1 MLPYMSL
8 RKRRAIDQSL
18 LPVRNNR
25 TCGLFRVLHW
35 TLVVLAL
42 TIHGVSGTTND
53 DDDYYNYSSSNEYDS
68 EEEERIREILV
79 DDWYDLIRYLVGLGF
94 CISGLIGLYF
104 HQFASYYF
112 LKKYTRPRETERR
125 IGRVLS
131 CEPILSSTCIAVKKN
146 RSKEKK
152 KKEKKNK
159 NKFHGVPVPTFR
171 GDDNRATD
179 YVREEDWEHLGYV
192 QQQEK
197 PDQEFT
203 DYRMLVVYKV
213 PLPWSSPLLL
223 CYGPI
228 GALPERKLVID
239 CTNSCGE
246 TCCNSGSSDID
257 NIPEVIDTYRSR
269 SLPHMGNNNDG
280 NYDSYNVH
288 FNGRLT
294 SSNMN
299 YMNSN
304 GECEYFQWFETNK
317 PQPIDSDIDL
327 ILLKG
332 KPTSACT
339 PELLELH
346 LEQVGKAHDNREED
360 MLCKSIPLMG
370 TSLVLAVIVLLLVC
384 IVEIQAMPYP
394 DENRPI
400 AYTVLGGFFAGS
412 TVSAYLFGNLLFEQY
427 KQKVFLSAFVVPF
440 NIDRRRMSSTASDCT
455 GSIADDIIEEE
466 EQEQASEE
474 LAAAMLV

>member
-1 MLPYMSL
+1 MLLYMSL
-8 RKRRAIDQSL
+8 RKRRAIDQSF

-25 TCGLFRVLHW
+25 TRGLFRVLLW

-42 TIHGVSGTTND
+42 TIHGVSGTTYDDDDND
-53 DDDYYNYSSSNEYDS
+53 DDYKYSSRNEYDS

-79 DDWYDLIRYLVGLGF
+79 DGWYDLIRYLVGLGL
-94 CISGLIGLYF
+94 CIFGLIGLYF

-112 LKKYTRPRETERR
+112 LKKYTRPSDTERR

-131 CEPILSSTCIAVKKN
+131 CEPILSSTCITVKKN

-152 KKEKKNK
+152 KQKEKKKK

-171 GDDNRATD
+171 GDGNRVTD

-203 DYRMLVVYKV
+203 DYRMLVIYKV
-213 PLPWSSPLLL
+213 PLPRSSSLLL
-223 CYGPI
+223 CCGPI

-239 CTNSCGE
+239 CTSSFGVAS
-246 TCCNSGSSDID
+246 CNSGIS
-257 NIPEVIDTYRSR
+257 NIESMAKAIDTYRSR
-269 SLPHMGNNNDG
+269 SLPHMGNSNDD

-288 FNGRLT
+288 SNGRLT
-294 SSNMN
+294 SGNMDN
-299 YMNSN
+299 MNSN
-304 GECEYFQWFETNK
+304 GECEYFQWFETSK

-346 LEQVGKAHDNREED
+346 LEQVGKTHEEHR
-360 MLCKSIPLMG
+360 LCKSISLMG

-400 AYTVLGGFFAGS
+400 AYTVLGAFFAGS
-412 TVSAYLFGNLLFEQY
+412 TVSAYLFGNILFEQY
-427 KQKVFLSAFVVPF
+427 KQKVFLSAFMVPF
-440 NIDRRRMSSTASDCT
+440 NIGRRRTSS
-455 GSIADDIIEEE
+455 DDSIEEE
-466 EQEQASEE
+466 DQRRAS
-474 LAAAMLV
+474 LC